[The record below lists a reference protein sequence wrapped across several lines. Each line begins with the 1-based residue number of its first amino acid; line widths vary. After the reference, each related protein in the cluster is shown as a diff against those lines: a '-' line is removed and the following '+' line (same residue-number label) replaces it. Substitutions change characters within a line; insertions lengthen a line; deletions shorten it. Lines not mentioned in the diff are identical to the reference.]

1 MISVIIPTLDAG
13 SILGR
18 LLLSLSKQTTPME
31 VIVVDSS
38 STDHTVKVA
47 QNYGVKVL
55 TVNKNDFNHGQ
66 TRNIAARTSKSDVLV
81 FMTQDSLPT
90 DEYCLENLLKPLVN
104 TQAIA
109 SFGRQIFN
117 QDAAP
122 TEQFARIFNYP
133 GTPTIK
139 WIDDLPKLGI
149 KTFFFSNV
157 CSAIK
162 TKEFKE
168 LGCFPENV
176 IMFEDLI
183 FAAKAILNG
192 YKIAYVPEAKVIHS
206 HNFSL
211 KQQFQRYL
219 DAGISLRNN
228 TWIFEHA
235 KTNREGAKF
244 LKQEIAYLSKN
255 RQYQWIPYAIAE
267 SVFKF
272 AGFWLGIHGMT
283 SHRRLDGTL
292 SSSNNFKNA

>member
-1 MISVIIPTLDAG
+1 MVSVIIPTLNAG
-13 SILGR
+13 SILGQ
-18 LLLSLSKQTTPME
+18 LLLSLSKQTISTE
-31 VIVVDSS
+31 VIIVDSS
-38 STDHTVKVA
+38 SIDDTEIISKNHNVKFI
-47 QNYGVKVL
+47 NIDKI
-55 TVNKNDFNHGQ
+55 KFNHGA

-90 DEYCLENLLKPLVN
+90 DDYCLENLLKPLVDAK
-104 TQAIA
+104 TIA

-168 LGCFPENV
+168 LGGFPENI
-176 IMFEDLI
+176 IMFEDLL
-183 FAAKAILNG
+183 FSAKAILNG
-192 YKIAYVPEAKVIHS
+192 YKIAYVPEAKVWHS

-211 KQQFQRYL
+211 TQQFRRYL

-228 TWIFEHA
+228 AWIFEHA
-235 KTNREGAKF
+235 KANREGAEF

-272 AGFWLGIHGMT
+272 AGFWLGLHGINP
-283 SHRRLDGTL
+283 RRTTTGVAPTI
-292 SSSNNFKNA
+292 NNA

>member
-55 TVNKNDFNHGQ
+55 TVNKNDFNHGK

-81 FMTQDSLPT
+81 FMTQDSLPI
-90 DEYCLENLLKPLVN
+90 DDYCLENLLKPLVDAK
-104 TQAIA
+104 TIA

-133 GTPTIK
+133 STPTIK

-228 TWIFEHA
+228 AWIFEHA
-235 KTNREGAKF
+235 KTNREGLTF
-244 LKQEIAYLSKN
+244 LREEIKYLSAN
-255 RQYQWIPYAIAE
+255 HYFRWIPYAIAE

-272 AGFWLGIHGMT
+272 AGFWLGLYGIKSRRKTVGSRT
-283 SHRRLDGTL
+283 SD
-292 SSSNNFKNA
+292 NA